1 MFFTLLAARLRVH
14 ELHKNVECFYFFLG
28 VMPHVMRRSYSP
40 FPVAGATLMII
51 LKRKI

>member
-1 MFFTLLAARLRVH
+1 MGFTKMWSVFF
-14 ELHKNVECFYFFLG
+14 FFLG